1 MSRVRIPSPAFRSGP
16 EGFAS
21 RPSTRSGLS
30 AFAARSQ
37 RRGSANRNGDPD
49 FEELS
54 SNPFARFVCNA
65 PEFSMEPRTYAPN
78 PRVLRG
84 AAPNESL
91 YFGTD
96 FERFA
101 CANSIFFVHLL
112 RKKYDTN
119 ETCNDEW
126 YRKNKAMHSW
136 TRLRL
141 FVQLINTV
149 RQ

>member
-1 MSRVRIPSPAFRSGP
+1 MPNVEGSNPFARFSLGNGRLCLPSL
-16 EGFAS
+16 
-21 RPSTRSGLS
+21 TRSGLS

-49 FEELS
+49 FAELS

-65 PEFSMEPRTYAPN
+65 REFSEEPRTYAPN

-101 CANSIFFVHLL
+101 CANCPNIVFTSPRISHLF
-112 RKKYDTN
+112 
-119 ETCNDEW
+119 
-126 YRKNKAMHSW
+126 ASVGSS
-136 TRLRL
+136 
-141 FVQLINTV
+141 FISGALI
-149 RQ
+149 RPSRALDQALIR

>member
-1 MSRVRIPSPAFRSGP
+1 M
-16 EGFAS
+16 
-21 RPSTRSGLS
+21 

-49 FEELS
+49 FAELS

-65 PEFSMEPRTYAPN
+65 REFSEEPRTYAPN

-101 CANSIFFVHLL
+101 CANIVFTKPRISHLF
-112 RKKYDTN
+112 
-119 ETCNDEW
+119 
-126 YRKNKAMHSW
+126 ASAGSS
-136 TRLRL
+136 
-141 FVQLINTV
+141 FISGALIRPSRALDQTII
-149 RQ
+149 R